1 VHQLAPPVKNLRILL
16 ERSFSAC
23 MPLLMATTTFRLRR
37 RRLSSQPCYM
47 HCTVSVPL
55 IINLVIYSSLIN
67 FNCLMRSTLKAVFV
81 VSCCSPHLKE
91 VRESQLK
98 VKQLER
104 VIRTLKSKQYVVILS
119 NVCRVIIFLN
129 KKLCYCRQTVQC
141 ATSVEILSSACCR
154 KNLYNKSTT
163 RGKVLS

>member
-1 VHQLAPPVKNLRILL
+1 
-16 ERSFSAC
+16 
-23 MPLLMATTTFRLRR
+23 MPLLMAIATFRLRR

-129 KKLCYCRQTVQC
+129 KKLCYCRQTVRC

-154 KNLYNKSTT
+154 VGAFLQ
-163 RGKVLS
+163 GWGLSAGLGPFCRLPAASPGGG